1 MAQVLATVPVAGLD
15 AVLVAVELVLET
27 GVISIEHILNVVA
40 RLNDPPAAISAET
53 QLQLA
58 EEPQANTQRYDGLRA
73 VSELDS
79 DHEESSHA

>member
-1 MAQVLATVPVAGLD
+1 LTI
-15 AVLVAVELVLET
+15 T
-27 GVISIEHILNVVA
+27 
-40 RLNDPPAAISAET
+40 AISAET